1 MTSVW
6 CSSSLNRVL
15 AQGVKPGAVAGG
27 SDNVRLGDWA
37 AQLAG
42 RKFVVAIEERTCLT
56 LVVRLLPV
64 AGFRG
69 RLAAALRLALEDA
82 RVSSDA
88 IERECEALERA
99 RFLSRRHPALCG
111 AMTFAEM
118 EAAAHAEGGQPEDS
132 VQAML
137 NTFPYGECEASCP
150 NEAVAALFGVSAS
163 SSSAGSCLGGAGT
176 LSKAKSARPPAERRL
191 HR

>member
-6 CSSSLNRVL
+6 CSSSLNQAL
-15 AQGVKPGAVAGG
+15 AQGVKSGAVAGG
-27 SDNVRLGDWA
+27 SGNVRLGDWA
-37 AQLAG
+37 AQPAG
-42 RKFVVAIEERTCLT
+42 REFVVAIEERTCLT
-56 LVVRLLPV
+56 LVVRLRPV

-69 RLAAALRLALEDA
+69 RLAAALRRALEDA

-99 RFLSRRHPALCG
+99 RFLSRRHSALRE
-111 AMTFAEM
+111 AMKFAGM
-118 EAAAHAEGGQPEDS
+118 EAGAHAEGGQPEDS

-150 NEAVAALFGVSAS
+150 TEAVAALFGVSAL
-163 SSSAGSCLGGAGT
+163 SSSAESCIGRTGT
-176 LSKAKSARPPAERRL
+176 LSKAKSAKPPAERRL

>member
-6 CSSSLNRVL
+6 CASSLNRAL
-15 AQGVKPGAVAGG
+15 AKGVRSGAVAGG

-42 RKFVVAIEERTCLT
+42 REFVVAI
-56 LVVRLLPV
+56 
-64 AGFRG
+64 
-69 RLAAALRLALEDA
+69 EDA
-82 RVSSDA
+82 RVSSSA
-88 IERECEALERA
+88 IERECAALERA
-99 RFLSRRHPALCG
+99 RFLSRRHPALRE

-118 EAAAHAEGGQPEDS
+118 EAGAHAEGGQPEDS

-150 NEAVAALFGVSAS
+150 DEAVAALLGVSA
-163 SSSAGSCLGGAGT
+163 
-176 LSKAKSARPPAERRL
+176 LS
-191 HR
+191 

>member
-6 CSSSLNRVL
+6 RSSSLSRAL
-15 AQGVKPGAVAGG
+15 AQGVKSGAVAGG

-42 RKFVVAIEERTCLT
+42 RGFVVAIEERTCLT
-56 LVVRLLPV
+56 LVVRLLPM

-69 RLAAALRLALEDA
+69 RLAAALRRALEDA

-99 RFLSRRHPALCG
+99 RFLNRRHPALRE
-111 AMTFAEM
+111 AMRFAEM
-118 EAAAHAEGGQPEDS
+118 EAGAHAEGGQPEDS

-150 NEAVAALFGVSAS
+150 GEAVAALFGVSALS
-163 SSSAGSCLGGAGT
+163 SSVESRIGRTGA
-176 LSKAKSARPPAERRL
+176 SPAIWR
-191 HR
+191 

>member
-1 MTSVW
+1 
-6 CSSSLNRVL
+6 
-15 AQGVKPGAVAGG
+15 
-27 SDNVRLGDWA
+27 LGDWA

-64 AGFRG
+64 AGFGG

-99 RFLSRRHPALCG
+99 PFLSRRQPALRE
-111 AMTFAEM
+111 AITFAEM
-118 EAAAHAEGGQPEDS
+118 EARAHVEGGQDEAS
-132 VQAML
+132 VQDML
-137 NTFPYGECEASCP
+137 NEYPYGECPASCP
-150 NEAVAALFGVSAS
+150 TEAVAMLFQPRCVLHDTAS
-163 SSSAGSCLGGAGT
+163 RFGAAP
-176 LSKAKSARPPAERRL
+176 SRPTRRPAMN
-191 HR
+191 